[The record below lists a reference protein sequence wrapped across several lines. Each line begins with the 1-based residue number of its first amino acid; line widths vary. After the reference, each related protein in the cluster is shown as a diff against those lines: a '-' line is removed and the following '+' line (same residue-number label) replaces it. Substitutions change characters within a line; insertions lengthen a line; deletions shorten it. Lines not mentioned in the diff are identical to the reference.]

1 MPVDLELSHV
11 SKYFDR
17 FKAVDDISFTA
28 DKGELFS
35 LVGPSG
41 CGKTTTLRMIAG
53 FHVPE
58 KGTITLGGEDLTKA
72 PLNKRDTAMVFQ
84 NYALFPHMTVYD
96 NIAFGLRMKKVSE
109 DEIRGKVDEVLN
121 LIQLPGIEK
130 KIPKELSGGMQQR
143 VAIARAIVTHPKA
156 LLLDEPLSN
165 LDAKLR
171 EELRMEIRDIQQ
183 KVGIT
188 TVFVTHDISEAFV
201 MSDKIAVM
209 EKGRIIQIGSPKEI
223 YEQPQNEFVGAFVG
237 RSSRFDGEI
246 AAIADGIAEAKIDEG
261 QVIRIR
267 ALADMQVGDKVRIMV
282 RLERIRVAAQPIMA
296 LENRFKVKIHRA
308 YYLGEKD
315 YYEAR
320 LAGTVVKIDVP
331 NNGNQRFVRGDDCYL
346 EWGIE
351 DNVCFRQ

>member
-1 MPVDLELSHV
+1 MDLELKNV
-11 SKYFDR
+11 SKYFGNFR
-17 FKAVDDISFTA
+17 AVNDVSFGA

-53 FHVPE
+53 FHMPE
-58 KGTITLGGEDLTKA
+58 EGSITLGGDDITRA
-72 PLNKRDTAMVFQ
+72 PINKRDTAMVFQ

-96 NIAFGLRMKKVSE
+96 NIAFGLRMKKV
-109 DEIRGKVDEVLN
+109 DEYKIWDMVTEVLE
-121 LIQLPGIEK
+121 LIQLPDIGK

-143 VAIARAIVTHPKA
+143 VAIARAIVTHPKV

-209 EKGRIIQIGSPKEI
+209 EKGEIVQIGSPMEI
-223 YEQPQNEFVGAFVG
+223 YENPKNEFVGAFVG
-237 RSSRFDGEI
+237 RSSKFDAEVKYI
-246 AAIADGIAEAKIDEG
+246 DAETAEAVFDEG
-261 QVIRIR
+261 SAIKFKATRDSIS
-267 ALADMQVGDKVRIMV
+267 VGDKVKIMV
-282 RLERIRVAAQPIMA
+282 RPERISVSPTPTGK
-296 LENRFKVKIHRA
+296 ENSFKVEIDRA

-315 YYEAR
+315 HYEAV
-320 LAGTVVKIDVP
+320 LGDTVIAVDVP
-331 NNGNQRFVRGDDCYL
+331 NNGVKRFAKGETCWL
-346 EWGIE
+346 EWGID
-351 DNVCFRQ
+351 DNVYFKKE

>member
-1 MPVDLELSHV
+1 MDLELKNV
-11 SKYFDR
+11 SKFFGNFR
-17 FKAVDDISFTA
+17 AVNDVSFGA

-53 FHVPE
+53 FHMPE
-58 KGTITLGGEDLTKA
+58 QGQITLGGEDITKA
-72 PLNKRDTAMVFQ
+72 PINKRDTAMVFQ

-96 NIAFGLRMKKVSE
+96 NIAFGLRMKKV
-109 DEIRGKVDEVLN
+109 DEYKIWDRVSEVLE
-121 LIQLPGIEK
+121 LIQLPDIGK

-143 VAIARAIVTHPKA
+143 VAIARAIVTHPKV

-209 EKGRIIQIGSPKEI
+209 EKGEIVHVGSPMEI
-223 YEQPQNEFVGAFVG
+223 YENPKNEFVGAFVG
-237 RSSRFDGEI
+237 RSSKFDI
-246 AAIADGIAEAKIDEG
+246 DVKAVHNGIAEGVFAEG
-261 QVIRIR
+261 AAIKFKVNREELV
-267 ALADMQVGDKVRIMV
+267 AGDKAKLMV
-282 RLERIRVAAQPIMA
+282 RPERITVSEKPTGK
-296 LENRFKVKIHRA
+296 ENSYKVEIDRS
-308 YYLGEKD
+308 YYLGERD
-315 YYEAR
+315 HYEAFVGDM
-320 LAGTVVKIDVP
+320 LITVETP
-331 NNGNQRFVRGDDCYL
+331 NIGGKRFDKGESCYF
-346 EWGIE
+346 EWGVD
-351 DNVCFRQ
+351 DNVYFKKA